1 MVEVEGRG
9 ITNIIENH
17 LSPAEIINVG
27 IPQGSIRGPLLFLL
41 YINDLPMYINNN
53 NMVLYAHDTSLAMS
67 HKDPK
72 TLQLGLE
79 SSLLLLEKWFSLN
92 KLSVNAKNLITS
104 NF

>member
-17 LSPAEIINVG
+17 LSPTKIINVG
-27 IPQGSIRGPLLFLL
+27 VPQGSILGPLLFLL

-53 NMVLYAHDTSLAMS
+53 NMVLYADDTSLAMS

-72 TLQLGLE
+72 MLQLELE
-79 SSLLLLEKWFSLN
+79 SSLLLLDK
-92 KLSVNAKNLITS
+92 
-104 NF
+104 